1 MTQPIN
7 LQEILETAT
16 NMFIRKKKEISTST
30 FVDFTISLW
39 WSTNVFKGKKYCFY
53 ETMIVDVWKY
63 KSKGFNKC
71 IAWKM
76 LFVTRVENT
85 DEAQQQN
92 IIL

>member
-1 MTQPIN
+1 
-7 LQEILETAT
+7 
-16 NMFIRKKKEISTST
+16 
-30 FVDFTISLW
+30 
-39 WSTNVFKGKKYCFY
+39 
-53 ETMIVDVWKY
+53 MIVDVSKY